1 MPIPA
6 KPLPMTTTSVW
17 VGKPSVLGTLA
28 TVTPHSEPADGPGRA
43 EESNPDQAVCRSRSV
58 GSDAM
63 HYGFVVPF
71 ADARE
76 FAELAQLGEQ
86 RGWDGVFTWEA
97 LWGVDAWVT
106 LGAAAMVTERV
117 KLGTMLTPVS
127 RHKPWDLA
135 SKVRT
140 VDTISGGRAI
150 LGAGLGACHEGW
162 LAFEADEGRKLR
174 AEKLDEAL
182 AIYAGLMAG
191 QPFEFEG
198 THFQAKPTDFVLPD
212 PPVQKPH
219 PPVWVVGA
227 RVVGRTRQPSLE
239 RAARWDGLIPQWL
252 DKADSSEGSSSILG
266 PDRMATDRRRCARAA
281 DRRRPAVGGL
291 RRRPRGRQHRRVR
304 QDRAPIAPTSGR
316 LPA

>member
-1 MPIPA
+1 M
-6 KPLPMTTTSVW
+6 
-17 VGKPSVLGTLA
+17 
-28 TVTPHSEPADGPGRA
+28 R
-43 EESNPDQAVCRSRSV
+43 
-58 GSDAM
+58 
-63 HYGFVVPF
+63 YGFVVPF

-76 FAELAQLGEQ
+76 FADLARLGEE

-106 LGAAAMVTERV
+106 LGAAAMVTDSIR
-117 KLGTMLTPVS
+117 LGTMLTPVS

-150 LGAGLGACHEGW
+150 LGAGLGACHDGW
-162 LAFEADEGRKLR
+162 LAFEVDEGRKLR

-191 QPFEFEG
+191 QPFEFQG
-198 THFQAKPTDFVLPD
+198 KHYQAKPTDFMLPD

-227 RVVGRTRQPSLE
+227 KVVGRARQPSLE
-239 RAARWDGLIPQWL
+239 RAARWDGLLPAWIDRRDPAPSGEGVTGPERMASIVADVRRLRDDAGLPWEGYDVIL
-252 DKADSSEGSSSILG
+252 EADSTGEFVKTELRSPDEWAAAGVTWWIESWWSIEPGAVGLAEVRRRVELG
-266 PDRMATDRRRCARAA
+266 P
-281 DRRRPAVGGL
+281 P
-291 RRRPRGRQHRRVR
+291 PW
-304 QDRAPIAPTSGR
+304 
-316 LPA
+316 

>member
-1 MPIPA
+1 M
-6 KPLPMTTTSVW
+6 
-17 VGKPSVLGTLA
+17 
-28 TVTPHSEPADGPGRA
+28 R
-43 EESNPDQAVCRSRSV
+43 
-58 GSDAM
+58 
-63 HYGFVVPF
+63 YGFVVPF

-76 FAELAQLGEQ
+76 FADLARLGEE

-106 LGAAAMVTERV
+106 LGAAAMVTDSIR
-117 KLGTMLTPVS
+117 LGTMLTPVS

-150 LGAGLGACHEGW
+150 LGAGLGACHDGW
-162 LAFEADEGRKLR
+162 LAFEVDEGRKLR

-191 QPFEFEG
+191 QPFEFQG
-198 THFQAKPTDFVLPD
+198 KHFQAKPTDFMLPD

-227 RVVGRTRQPSLE
+227 KVVGRARQPSLE
-239 RAARWDGLIPQWL
+239 RAARWDGLLPAWIDRRDPTPSGEGVTGPERMASIVADVRRLRDDAGLPWEGYDVIL
-252 DKADSSEGSSSILG
+252 EADSTGEFVKTELRSPDEWAAAGVTWWIESWWSIEPGAEGLAEVRRRVELG
-266 PDRMATDRRRCARAA
+266 P
-281 DRRRPAVGGL
+281 P
-291 RRRPRGRQHRRVR
+291 PW
-304 QDRAPIAPTSGR
+304 
-316 LPA
+316 

>member
-1 MPIPA
+1 M
-6 KPLPMTTTSVW
+6 
-17 VGKPSVLGTLA
+17 
-28 TVTPHSEPADGPGRA
+28 R
-43 EESNPDQAVCRSRSV
+43 
-58 GSDAM
+58 
-63 HYGFVVPF
+63 YGFVVPF
-71 ADARE
+71 ADARQ
-76 FAELAQLGEQ
+76 FAELALLGEQ

-106 LGAAAMVTERV
+106 LGAAAMVTERI
-117 KLGTMLTPVS
+117 KLGTMLTPVA

-140 VDTISGGRAI
+140 VDTISAGRAI

-162 LAFEADEGRKLR
+162 LAFEADEGRKIR

-198 THFQAKPTDFVLPD
+198 AHFQARPTDFVLPD

-227 RVVGRTRQPSLE
+227 RVVGRTRQRSLE

-252 DKADSSEGSSSILG
+252 DKADPSEGSSSILE
-266 PDRMATDRRRCARAA
+266 PDRMATIVDDVRELRTGAGLPWDGYDVILEADSTGEFVKTGAHRPDEWAAAGVTWWIESWWSLEPGAAGLAEVRRRVELG
-281 DRRRPAVGGL
+281 P
-291 RRRPRGRQHRRVR
+291 P
-304 QDRAPIAPTSGR
+304 PW
-316 LPA
+316 